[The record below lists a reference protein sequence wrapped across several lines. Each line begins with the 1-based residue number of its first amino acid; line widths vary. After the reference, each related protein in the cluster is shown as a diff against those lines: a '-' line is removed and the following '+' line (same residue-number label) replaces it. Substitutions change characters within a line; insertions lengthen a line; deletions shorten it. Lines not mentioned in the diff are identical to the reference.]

1 MALIPKV
8 KTCGMGGIP
17 GQGIGSGVWEDK
29 LSPRGEYQS
38 GKLPSGGFNPVWN
51 FKNNQP
57 NDYFSRKNSPTS
69 GGGKKVY

>member
-1 MALIPKV
+1 MALIPKINNSGV
-8 KTCGMGGIP
+8 V
-17 GQGIGSGVWEDK
+17 GQGIGSNVFENK

-51 FKNNQP
+51 FKNNEP
-57 NDYFSRKNSPTS
+57 NDYFTRKQSPTS

>member
-8 KTCGMGGIP
+8 KSVSCDSLP
-17 GQGIGSGVWEDK
+17 GQGIGSGVIEGK
-29 LSPRGEYQS
+29 LSRRGEYES

-57 NDYFSRKNSPTS
+57 NDYFTRKQSPTS
-69 GGGKKVY
+69 GGGKTVY

>member
-1 MALIPKV
+1 MQYIPKV
-8 KTCGMGGIP
+8 KTTSVVAAVSSGMI
-17 GQGIGSGVWEDK
+17 EDK
-29 LSPRGEYQS
+29 LCPRGEHTS

-57 NDYFSRKNSPTS
+57 NDYFTRKQSPTS